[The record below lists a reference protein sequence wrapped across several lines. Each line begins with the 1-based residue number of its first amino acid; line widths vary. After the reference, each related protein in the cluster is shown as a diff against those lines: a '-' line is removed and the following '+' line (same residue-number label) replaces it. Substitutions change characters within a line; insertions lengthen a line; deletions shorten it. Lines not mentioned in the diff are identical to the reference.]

1 MPHDAA
7 ETMTVREAARAL
19 GLPLRTTYQYCE
31 TGALPHIR
39 ISRRILILRETVD
52 GMVAAGRA
60 RQPELALDDA
70 RW

>member
-19 GLPLRTTYQYCE
+19 GLPLRTAYQYAE
-31 TGALPHIR
+31 TGALPVIR
-39 ISRRILILRETVD
+39 ISRRILVLRETVD
-52 GMVAAGRA
+52 SMLAAGRA